1 MQIFAPAIAATTV
14 GVWAV
19 AAVGLASA
27 VGAVGGPGGYGNA
40 QDTINAL
47 QAQGFNVQLNGAAV
61 NPLSGCKVTGVE
73 GMHNDNI
80 TPAGAIIDPTK
91 LTTVWVD
98 ISCKGG

>member
-1 MQIFAPAIAATTV
+1 MPKFVPII
-14 GVWAV
+14 AV
-19 AAVGLASA
+19 ATGVLTTAAMVLASTA
-27 VGAVGGPGGYGNA
+27 GAVGGPGGFGNA

-61 NPLSGCKVTGVE
+61 YPLSGCKVTGVE

-80 TPAGAIIDPTK
+80 DSAGALIDPTK
-91 LTTVWVD
+91 FTTVWVD